1 MKTLRRILT
10 GTALAVMS
18 AGLAGAVTTGYTAI
32 TPTGAGTGGSG
43 FDNTDFSYSLTLPK
57 FDAAG
62 LNATLTGVK
71 LYYFGEIHT
80 TALGF
85 SNGGATA
92 QTFDLDVN
100 SRINFGGLINS
111 ATSIN
116 NYSQETLTQL
126 SVNNITLGGAGS
138 GTVACAPATPNAS
151 CNSVNY
157 APPTIVNDNSGF
169 GSISGVGDGV
179 RTVTGVQKNVLAA
192 DLANYIGTG
201 QTFTL
206 SSATKS
212 QLSFSGGGGVI
223 NLNQSTK
230 ARFEVEVDYT
240 YTVNSATPEPT
251 TMILFGSALV
261 GLGFMRRKK

>member
-43 FDNTDFSYSLTLPK
+43 YDNTDFSYSLTLPK
-57 FDAAG
+57 FDSSLG
-62 LNATLTGVK
+62 NLTGVR
-71 LYYFGEIHT
+71 LYYFAAVHT
-80 TALGF
+80 TALNLTN
-85 SNGGATA
+85 NGGSPAN
-92 QTFDLDVN
+92 FDLDVN
-100 SRINFGGLINS
+100 SRVNFGGLINS
-111 ATSIN
+111 ANSLN

-126 SVNNITLGGAGS
+126 SIVGITLGD
-138 GTVACAPATPNAS
+138 GTKPNCAFATPDANCS
-151 CNSVNY
+151 SVDY

-169 GSISGVGDGV
+169 GSLSGVGDGS
-179 RTVTGVQKNVLAA
+179 RTVTGVEKIVGAGQIAS
-192 DLANYIGTG
+192 YIGAG
-201 QTFTL
+201 GTFTL
-206 SSATKS
+206 SSATKA
-212 QLSFSGGGGVI
+212 QLGLSGGGG
-223 NLNQSTK
+223 NLIVTQATK

-240 YTVNSATPEPT
+240 YTPTVTSATPEPT